1 MDTAPQTPDSDAEGS
16 SGDDLDL
23 GAAAGLLLDDGKTDA
38 AALLVEAHLH
48 AEYVDTGFPIF
59 GGENTAI
66 NIFNVVLEVPRF
78 LVQRFTDKI
87 ESEIHAALH
96 EVMEPQGIHVA
107 SLRVRGTVEQ
117 AAPNWRERVLARL
130 SPDPVNQAVVG
141 PPMER
146 PIIEDRC
153 AFRSCEELQVYRAFK
168 RARDRRPDDDTL
180 GIAPNPALVI
190 QHGHTWEPDLVITYR
205 GHVGVVQVDGPHH
218 HGRFAAEVS
227 RDRILRHSGVAEI
240 DHFTVED
247 TESDED
253 LDILVERFLKR
264 LGGQ

>member
-1 MDTAPQTPDSDAEGS
+1 MNTVPETPDADPASN

-23 GAAAGLLLDDGKTDA
+23 GAAAGLLLDDGKTEA

-48 AEYVDTGFPIF
+48 VEYVDTGFPLV
-59 GGENTAI
+59 GEGKPTHL
-66 NIFNVVLEVPRF
+66 FDVVLEVPRA
-78 LVQRFTDKI
+78 LVQRFSDEI
-87 ESEIHAALH
+87 ESEIHRALN
-96 EVMEPQGIHVA
+96 EVMEPQSIHILN
-107 SLRVRGTVEQ
+107 LRVRGAIEP
-117 AAPNWRERVLARL
+117 APPDWRERAVARL
-130 SPDPVNQAVVG
+130 SPNPVNQASIG
-141 PPMER
+141 PPMVK

-153 AFRSCEELQVYRAFK
+153 AFRSREEQRVYQAFK
-168 RARDRRPDDDTL
+168 RACDRRPDEDTL

-205 GHVGVVQVDGPHH
+205 GRVGVVQVDGPHH
-218 HGRFAAEVS
+218 HGRFAAEAS

-253 LDILVERFLKR
+253 LDILVERFLQR
-264 LGGQ
+264 LGGR